1 MHISGLL
8 GMPRRVW
15 TYPSALGW
23 GPENL
28 VSTFGAFFLTGGLVL
43 LAANLIVSGFRG
55 PVAGPDPFGGG
66 TLEWT
71 TSSPPPPY
79 NFAVIPKVTSAY
91 PSWDTPDRESDAR
104 RLERGE
110 LVLEGGHR
118 TTSST
123 PIDAHLDQI
132 LEMPSESPWPVT
144 LGVLATI
151 GFAFVLSNHLVMAA
165 ATLVL
170 ATAVIAA
177 WHSAEPEASA

>member
-1 MHISGLL
+1 
-8 GMPRRVW
+8 MPRRVW

-28 VSTFGAFFLTGGLVL
+28 VSTLGAFFLAGGLVL

-55 PVAGPDPFGGG
+55 QPAGPNPFGGA
-66 TLEWT
+66 TLEWA

-79 NFAVIPKVTSAY
+79 NFAVIPEVTSAY
-91 PSWDTPDRESDAR
+91 ATWDEPDRERDAA

-118 TTSST
+118 TTSTT
-123 PIDAHLDQI
+123 PVDGRLDEI
-132 LEMPSESPWPVT
+132 LDMPSESPWPVT
-144 LGVLATI
+144 LGFLATL

-165 ATLVL
+165 GVGVL
-170 ATAVIAA
+170 AAAVLAA
-177 WHSAEPEASA
+177 WHSNEPEAA